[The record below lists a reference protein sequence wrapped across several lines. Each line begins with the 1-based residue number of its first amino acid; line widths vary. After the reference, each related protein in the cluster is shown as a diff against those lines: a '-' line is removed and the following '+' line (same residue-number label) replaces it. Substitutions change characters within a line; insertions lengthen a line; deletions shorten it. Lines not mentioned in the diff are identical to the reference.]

1 MKELKEIFRTVP
13 ELKELVEHEDTDKL
27 VTMEYDW
34 GDEVKSN
41 LQSAFTKLM
50 TASKHMVFE
59 AIGKLIN
66 RLNAES
72 EVNILLSYNVCVCI
86 CIHIFYGSMHAQIC
100 IFPLGLYL

>member
-13 ELKELVEHEDTDKL
+13 EFKELVGHEDTYKL
-27 VTMEYDW
+27 MTMEYDS

-50 TASKHMVFE
+50 TASKHMVSE
-59 AIGKLIN
+59 AIAKLIN

-72 EVNILLSYNVCVCI
+72 KVNILLSYNVCVHI
-86 CIHIFYGSMHAQIC
+86 CI
-100 IFPLGLYL
+100 